1 MGSKKEKEVDGNRV
15 AYNKEGETVFD
26 YAEKRTG
33 NIHQRINRIMK
44 EVDYVKKDKEIQFG
58 NRAGYSVTGH
68 DAVTKLIHPKL
79 VDHGINIIPTM
90 DRVEQSGNRSRV
102 HFTFRWVNVDNPED
116 NFETH
121 AQADGVDNQDQG
133 IGKAWSIAQRYTVLK
148 TFHLETGEK
157 DIEEYDVDANDL
169 DKKEEDDIPYPSS
182 KITGQQREQLVALC
196 KELGLN
202 KEFVKKKL
210 KENDWKTSADTEA
223 EFFDAFCDGQKI
235 NQK

>member
-79 VDHGINIIPTM
+79 VLVLLRGLVLLIELLVPYL
-90 DRVEQSGNRSRV
+90 QLSREKPP
-102 HFTFRWVNVDNPED
+102 PEK
-116 NFETH
+116 N
-121 AQADGVDNQDQG
+121 
-133 IGKAWSIAQRYTVLK
+133 L
-148 TFHLETGEK
+148 
-157 DIEEYDVDANDL
+157 
-169 DKKEEDDIPYPSS
+169 
-182 KITGQQREQLVALC
+182 
-196 KELGLN
+196 
-202 KEFVKKKL
+202 
-210 KENDWKTSADTEA
+210 
-223 EFFDAFCDGQKI
+223 
-235 NQK
+235 